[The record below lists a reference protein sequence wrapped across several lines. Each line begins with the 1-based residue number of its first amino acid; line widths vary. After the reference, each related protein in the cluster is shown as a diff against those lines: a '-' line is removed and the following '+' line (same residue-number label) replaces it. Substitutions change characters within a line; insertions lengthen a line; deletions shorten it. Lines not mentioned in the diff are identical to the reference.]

1 MTSAPPYLVLPVSE
15 CSAEDSRRPRFLV
28 ELFQSL
34 GYSCCQGR
42 GLGLGMK
49 GLVHIPDGC
58 CCCCYRITL
67 TYRSFQSPRRRH
79 SLCSLYAAVFID
91 YAVVDYISSDRPTD
105 RHFAVRTV
113 YQSLLLCRP
122 GPYKA
127 NYLIHTNRRTECV
140 SAQMYQ
146 RSCKV

>member
-1 MTSAPPYLVLPVSE
+1 VTSAPPYLVLPVSE

-42 GLGLGMK
+42 GLGLGVFSRLGLGMK

-105 RHFAVRTV
+105 RPTDRP
-113 YQSLLLCRP
+113 SLRCTYSISISIALPARP
-122 GPYKA
+122 
-127 NYLIHTNRRTECV
+127 V
-140 SAQMYQ
+140 
-146 RSCKV
+146 